1 MAADEGCFV
10 GLIAES
16 EQFVGAVACLTCW
29 ICACRGST
37 LRFGL
42 EADSSLVDRCSYYEH
57 AWIVGGCLNNP
68 PSLLFGQFLEYDSVT
83 LVCPSPSSNWNT
95 VDIANRDC

>member
-42 EADSSLVDRCSYYEH
+42 EADGSLVDRCSYYEH
-57 AWIVGGCLNNP
+57 AWIVGGCL
-68 PSLLFGQFLEYDSVT
+68 LLVEDTASGASTWSKSARRDSA
-83 LVCPSPSSNWNT
+83 SSSW
-95 VDIANRDC
+95 ISA